1 MLYLAKCRMC
11 NHLLYSSD
19 KQALKHYM
27 ASHMIKSHKLGY
39 GIFVSDIPL
48 RDFEHFLV
56 VAIRSKSE
64 ANFIKNLLAQK
75 TFWHF
80 YRNFNRL
87 ADARLNSLFSGQL
100 IGEIKPFCNPN

>member
-11 NHLLYSSD
+11 NQLLHSSD
-19 KQALKHYM
+19 SHTLKHYM
-27 ASHMIKSHKLGY
+27 ASHMTKSHKLDY
-39 GIFVSDIPL
+39 GIFVADIPL
-48 RDFEHFLV
+48 RDFEHFLMV
-56 VAIRSKSE
+56 TIRSKSE

-87 ADARLNSLFSGQL
+87 AVARLNSLFSS
-100 IGEIKPFCNPN
+100 